1 MRIGVISRGKK
12 NYSTVRLVK
21 AANELGHRV
30 TLMDPWDCT
39 MYIAAG
45 APTITH
51 NERSVDGLDVVIPR
65 LGTATAEYGLEVV
78 SHFEHVGVP
87 SVNSATAIE
96 TARHKWRRLRALAEH
111 GLPVPATFLAGAPGD
126 LDRGVKRVGG
136 YPLITKPFEG
146 TQGSGIMLFETPL
159 TMKSAL
165 LAFWGMSKNFIAQ
178 EFSPEASGRDI
189 RVLVVGGKVIGA
201 MERVAAEGDFRAN
214 LHRGGHARA
223 IRASEEMVDLSV
235 RAAAAVGLGIAG
247 VDMLRLGDDLV
258 VLEVNPSPG
267 FEGFEEAT
275 RRDVARIMIKHAMEV
290 ASGA

>member
-1 MRIGVISRGKK
+1 MRIGIISRGKK
-12 NYSTVRLVK
+12 NYSTLRLIK
-21 AANELGHRV
+21 AANELDHRV
-30 TLMDPWDCT
+30 TVMNPWDCT

-45 APTITH
+45 GPAITH
-51 NERSVDGLDVVIPR
+51 NERSVEGLDVIIAR

-87 SVNSATAIE
+87 AVNGATAIE
-96 TARHKWRRLRALAEH
+96 TARHKWRSLRVLSEH
-111 GLPVPATFLAGAPGD
+111 GLPVPATFLAGAVDD
-126 LDRGVKRVGG
+126 LDRGIKRVGG

-165 LAFWGMSKNFIAQ
+165 HAFWSMGKNFIAQ

-189 RVLVVGGKVIGA
+189 RVLVVGGQVIGA
-201 MERVAAEGDFRAN
+201 MERIAAEGDFRAN
-214 LHRGGHARA
+214 LHRGGQARA
-223 IRASEEMVDLSV
+223 IRVSEEMADLAV
-235 RAAAAVGLGIAG
+235 RSADALDLGISG
-247 VDMLRLGDDLV
+247 VDMLRLGDELV

-275 RRDVARIMIKHAMEV
+275 RRDVARVMIKHAEV
-290 ASGA
+290 VAANA

>member
-1 MRIGVISRGKK
+1 MRIGIISRGKK
-12 NYSTVRLVK
+12 NYSTLRLVK
-21 AANELGHRV
+21 ASNELGHRV

-39 MYIAAG
+39 MYIATGGPA
-45 APTITH
+45 ITH
-51 NERSVDGLDVVIPR
+51 NERSVEGLDVVIPR
-65 LGTATAEYGLEVV
+65 LGSATAEYGMELVA
-78 SHFEHVGVP
+78 HFEHVGVP
-87 SVNSATAIE
+87 SVNGAGAIE
-96 TARHKWRRLRALAEH
+96 LARHKWRSLRVLAEH
-111 GLPVPATFLAGAPGD
+111 GLPVPATFLAGAVGD

-136 YPLITKPFEG
+136 YPLITKPFQG

-165 LAFWGMSKNFIAQ
+165 LAFWNMGKNFIAQ

-189 RVLVVGGKVIGA
+189 RVLVVGDEVIGA

-214 LHRGGHARA
+214 LHRGGQARA
-223 IRASEEMVDLSV
+223 IRASDEITDLAV

-247 VDMLRLGDDLV
+247 VDMLRMGNDLV

-275 RRDVARIMIKHAMEV
+275 RRDVARVMVKHAMSV